1 MTSGILACVTGCEIN
16 PFSEVRCKHLFSNC
30 NSFAQG
36 LPFWGESKVVAHKA
50 AKQSCRAI
58 HRSYRGRRRL
68 SSGVSWVEVP

>member
-16 PFSEVRCKHLFSNC
+16 PFSEVRVNIYFLIVTPLGRVYLF
-30 NSFAQG
+30 G
-36 LPFWGESKVVAHKA
+36 GKSKVIAHKA

-68 SSGVSWVEVP
+68 SSGVSWIEVP